1 MRVVRNPLGAEPMTW
16 RWGHGRA
23 AIVTGLLLST
33 CLACSSS
40 DPIQSGNVNVPVVVT
55 TAPAYA
61 GPYQW
66 ARMQLDQIS
75 IRPVDDQANSY
86 LQIPLGLI
94 RSFGQMDARST
105 QATAVATTPLRAGSY
120 RLESVRIGAISLN
133 IANTTPT
140 ASVVTCSQSGEL
152 EQARVGTAIILDFP
166 TPPILQILQ
175 DGTTQVTLQID
186 GPAFVNML
194 LNQPFQCGGV
204 FPTPTPAELAQV
216 LTVN

>member
-16 RWGHGRA
+16 RP

-40 DPIQSGNVNVPVVVT
+40 DPIESGNVNVPVVVS

-61 GPYQW
+61 GQYQW
-66 ARMQLDQIS
+66 ARMQLDQITL
-75 IRPVDDQANSY
+75 RPVDDQANAY

-94 RSFGQMDARST
+94 RSFGQMDAR
-105 QATAVATTPLRAGSY
+105 ATTSIAVATTPLRAGSY
-120 RLESVRIGAISLN
+120 RLESLRIGAINLN
-133 IANTTPT
+133 IANTAPT
-140 ASVVTCSQSGEL
+140 ASVVTCSQGGEL
-152 EQARVGTAIILDFP
+152 EQARVGTAIILDFAN
-166 TPPILQILQ
+166 PPILQILQ
-175 DGTTQVTLQID
+175 DGTTQVTLQMD

>member
-16 RWGHGRA
+16 RS

-40 DPIQSGNVNVPVVVT
+40 DPIESGNVNVPVVVS

-61 GPYQW
+61 GQYQW
-66 ARMQLDQIS
+66 ARMQLDQITL
-75 IRPVDDQANSY
+75 RPVDDQANAY

-94 RSFGQMDARST
+94 RSFGQMDAR
-105 QATAVATTPLRAGSY
+105 ATTSIAVATTPLRAGSY
-120 RLESVRIGAISLN
+120 RLESLRIGAINLN
-133 IANTTPT
+133 IANTAPT
-140 ASVVTCSQSGEL
+140 ASVVTCSQGGEL
-152 EQARVGTAIILDFP
+152 EQARVGTAVILDF
-166 TPPILQILQ
+166 TNPPVLQILQ